1 MVYLTLHNPFLLS
14 CTWGM
19 PMLPGTQVK
28 TKIHK
33 CFVKTPSQK
42 LLDVKRL
49 LEWFRV
55 TCLIN
60 KGYHCLSKS
69 VEHLVVFY
77 LKIYYF
83 PLWFLWIS
91 PLWICTAKTREKT
104 TIFSFLLLNGTYN
117 SLHAGVSLRTTS
129 TDHFKT
135 FNKLNRNKWILGK
148 KIKNVLFFRH
158 EPEPSSSDKYVWIS
172 IQGTRLVIEY

>member
-1 MVYLTLHNPFLLS
+1 MVYLTLHNHFLLS

-19 PMLPGTQVK
+19 HMLPGTQVK

-33 CFVKTPSQK
+33 CFVNP
-42 LLDVKRL
+42 
-49 LEWFRV
+49 
-55 TCLIN
+55 
-60 KGYHCLSKS
+60 LSKNY
-69 VEHLVVFY
+69 LTFVFY

-83 PLWFLWIS
+83 PLWFLWIVPCGYVRQRQGKKQRYFPS
-91 PLWICTAKTREKT
+91 CY
-104 TIFSFLLLNGTYN
+104 SMGHN

-148 KIKNVLFFRH
+148 KIKNVLF
-158 EPEPSSSDKYVWIS
+158 SGMN
-172 IQGTRLVIEY
+172 QNLVHQTSMCGYQSKGPGW

>member
-19 PMLPGTQVK
+19 HMLPGTQVK

-60 KGYHCLSKS
+60 KGYHCLSKT
-69 VEHLVVFY
+69 VEHFIVFY

-83 PLWFLWIS
+83 PLWFLWIV
-91 PLWICTAKTREKT
+91 PCGYVRQ
-104 TIFSFLLLNGTYN
+104 
-117 SLHAGVSLRTTS
+117 RQ
-129 TDHFKT
+129 
-135 FNKLNRNKWILGK
+135 GK
-148 KIKNVLFFRH
+148 KQRYFPSCYSMGHITLYMQECHF
-158 EPEPSSSDKYVWIS
+158 EPRRQIIS
-172 IQGTRLVIEY
+172 KLSTN